1 MTAPAG
7 CTSSGRAVW
16 PLVLPRLSH
25 ASLAV
30 LACVSRSFRELF
42 DELKARDVARGQ
54 ESFLVLAP
62 TKADAVS
69 LSQAFD
75 YVASCPCGC
84 SYETRVS
91 VPLHLRHDSHRGW
104 AVHAAVSIPR
114 GQLVCHYVGE
124 IADAQEA
131 GQRQLAQDAAGAPNY
146 IMTAREHFAGGQSI
160 ATAIDPTRRGNVGR
174 FINHACD
181 GGSLEVRLVRDAE
194 GDDHPSVAFF
204 AATDIAMGSELTYS
218 YGSPTAR
225 GLTPCLCGTA
235 ACLGTLPSDDA

>member
-1 MTAPAG
+1 MTAPQ
-7 CTSSGRAVW
+7 SGGVW

-30 LACVSRSFRELF
+30 LACVSHSFRELV

-54 ESFLVLAP
+54 EVVLVLAP
-62 TKADAVS
+62 TKADAAV

-75 YVASCPCGC
+75 YVASCPCGGC
-84 SYETRVS
+84 SNETRVS
-91 VPLHLRHDSHRGW
+91 VPLQLRQDSRRGW
-104 AVHAAVSIPR
+104 AVHAAALIPQ
-114 GQLVCHYVGE
+114 GQLVCLYVGE

-131 GQRQLAQDAAGAPNY
+131 RQRQLVQDARRAANY
-146 IMTAREHFAGGQSI
+146 ILTVREHFNGGQSI

-181 GGSLEVRLVRDAE
+181 GGSLEVRLVRDGAG

-204 AATDIAMGSELTYS
+204 AARNIAMDSELTYS
-218 YGSPTAR
+218 YGSPTAN
-225 GLTPCLCGTA
+225 GVTPCFCGTA
-235 ACLGTLPSDDA
+235 ACLGTLPSDDAAT

>member
-1 MTAPAG
+1 MTAVG
-7 CTSSGRAVW
+7 GTSSSAAW

-30 LACVSRSFRELF
+30 LACVSHSFRELV

-62 TKADAVS
+62 TKEDAAA

-91 VPLHLRHDSHRGW
+91 VPLHLRHGSRRGW
-104 AVHAAVSIPR
+104 GVHAAASIPR

-131 GQRQLAQDAAGAPNY
+131 RQRQRAQDATGAANY
-146 IMTAREHFAGGQSI
+146 ILTAREHFAGGQSI
-160 ATAIDPTRRGNVGR
+160 STAIDPTRRGNVGR

-181 GGSLEVRLVRDAE
+181 GGSLEVRLVRDAQ
-194 GDDHPSVAFF
+194 GDDHPSAAFL
-204 AATDIAMGSELTYS
+204 AARDIAMDSELTYS

-225 GLTPCLCGTA
+225 GVTPCLCGTA